1 MITNRKVYESWK
13 PVQYAKYESMFQK
26 IRDRIR
32 KGSLFD
38 YGIGPGWL
46 EMFFDEKGVRFDRIV
61 GFDPEPKMTEPKLAN
76 VEYVHSG
83 PLEEEFD
90 NVFCID
96 TAHLLKEPE
105 EELPHLV
112 RKGGLLVVSVPM
124 RFMNKMP
131 EFKSM
136 RVLEKGIVGS
146 AEKDFFWAW
155 EKV

>member
-1 MITNRKVYESWK
+1 MIMNRRVYESWK
-13 PVQYAKYESMFQK
+13 PVQYAKYKGILEKVRQF
-26 IRDRIR
+26 IR

-46 EMFFDEKGVRFDRIV
+46 EMFLDEQGITFDRIV
-61 GFDPEPKMTEPKLAN
+61 GFDTNPEMTEPRLAN
-76 VEYVHSG
+76 VEYVFEG
-83 PLEEEFD
+83 PVEEEFD

-96 TAHLLKEPE
+96 TAHLLHEPE
-105 EELPHLV
+105 EELAHLV

-131 EFKSM
+131 KFKNM
-136 RVLEKGIVGS
+136 RLLAKGIVGS
-146 AEKDFFWAW
+146 REKDFFWAW